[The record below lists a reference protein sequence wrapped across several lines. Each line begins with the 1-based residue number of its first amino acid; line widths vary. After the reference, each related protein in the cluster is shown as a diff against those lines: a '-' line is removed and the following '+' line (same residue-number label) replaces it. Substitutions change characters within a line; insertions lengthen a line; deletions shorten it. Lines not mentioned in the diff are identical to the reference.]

1 MSSLLVTKEY
11 IKQIYAKNQAYIDPV
26 LKLLL
31 AMVVF
36 LMINAK
42 IGYMERIDSM
52 VVVLVAALFCSFMPL
67 KTIAFI
73 SAFFMLLHYYAL
85 SPECALV
92 VLAMFLVMFLLFLRL
107 VPNETLVVLITP
119 IMFALKIPYV
129 MPIAMGLLGGPASI
143 VSVSF
148 GVIISYL
155 VEYTETNAA
164 TITSMNS
171 ETMMSKLRFI
181 LDGLLDNQ
189 AMMVM
194 IVAFAVTL
202 LLVYIIR
209 KTPMDHCWTI
219 AIIAG
224 ILTDIVILLIG
235 DLMKDLNYSLGQ
247 IILGSVV
254 AGILCY
260 VIQFLFFNLDYN
272 RTEKVQF
279 EDDEYYYYVKAVPK
293 MTVATPDK
301 KVKKINSK
309 KNAASRSAHTTT
321 SVRTAHGVSRPASGV
336 SRTEERSREGAKKK
350 N

>member
-1 MSSLLVTKEY
+1 MSSLLETKEY
-11 IKQIYAKNQAYIDPV
+11 IKRVYAKNQAYIDPV
-26 LKLLL
+26 LKFLL
-31 AMVVF
+31 AILV
-36 LMINAK
+36 LASINIK
-42 IGYMERIDSM
+42 MGYMEKIDSA

-85 SPECALV
+85 SVECAIV
-92 VLAMFLVMFLLFLRL
+92 VLALFLVMFFLFLRF
-107 VPNETLVVLITP
+107 VPNETLVVLLTP

-143 VSVSF
+143 ISVSF

-155 VEYTETNAA
+155 VEYTETNAS
-164 TITSMNS
+164 TITSMSS

-189 AMMVM
+189 AMIVM
-194 IVAFAVTL
+194 IAAFAITL

-209 KTPMDHCWTI
+209 KTPLDHCWTI
-219 AIIAG
+219 AIVAG
-224 ILTDIVILLIG
+224 ILVDVVILLMG

-247 IILGSVV
+247 IILGSAV
-254 AGILCY
+254 AGMLCY
-260 VIQFLFFNLDYN
+260 VIQFLFFNLDYK

-309 KNAASRSAHTTT
+309 KNTAARSAHAA
-321 SVRTAHGVSRPASGV
+321 SHVRTANGVTRTSSGV
-336 SRTEERSREGAKKK
+336 SRTENQRKREKE

>member
-1 MSSLLVTKEY
+1 MSSLLLTKEY
-11 IKQIYAKNQAYIDPV
+11 VKQIYAKNQAYIDPV

-31 AMVVF
+31 AMIVF
-36 LMINAK
+36 LMINSK

-85 SPECALV
+85 SVECAIV
-92 VLAMFLVMFLLFLRL
+92 VLALFLVMFFLFLRF
-107 VPNETLVVLITP
+107 VPNETLVVLLTP

-143 VSVSF
+143 ISVSF

-155 VEYTETNAA
+155 VEYTETNAS
-164 TITSMNS
+164 TITSMSS

-189 AMMVM
+189 AMIVM
-194 IVAFAVTL
+194 IAAFAITL

-209 KTPMDHCWTI
+209 KTPLDHCWTI
-219 AIIAG
+219 AIVAG
-224 ILTDIVILLIG
+224 ILVDVVILLMG

-247 IILGSVV
+247 IILGSAV
-254 AGILCY
+254 AGMLCY
-260 VIQFLFFNLDYN
+260 VIQFLFFNLDYK

-309 KNAASRSAHTTT
+309 KNTAARSAHAA
-321 SVRTAHGVSRPASGV
+321 SHVRTANGVTRTSSGV
-336 SRTEERSREGAKKK
+336 SRTENQRKREKE

>member
-1 MSSLLVTKEY
+1 MSSLLLTKEY
-11 IKQIYAKNQAYIDPV
+11 VKQIYAKNQAYIDPV

-92 VLAMFLVMFLLFLRL
+92 VLALLLVMFFLFLRF
-107 VPNETLVVLITP
+107 VPNETLVVLLTP

-143 VSVSF
+143 ISVSF

-155 VEYTETNAA
+155 VEYTEMNAS
-164 TITSMNS
+164 TITSMS
-171 ETMMSKLRFI
+171 TETMMSKLRFV

-189 AMMVM
+189 AMIVM
-194 IVAFAVTL
+194 IAAFAITL

-209 KTPMDHCWTI
+209 KTPLDHCWTI
-219 AIIAG
+219 AIVAG
-224 ILTDIVILLIG
+224 ILADIVILLMG
-235 DLMKDLNYSLGQ
+235 DLLKDLNYSLGQ
-247 IILGSVV
+247 IILGSAV
-254 AGILCY
+254 AGVICY
-260 VIQFLFFNLDYN
+260 VIQFLFFNLDYK

-301 KVKKINSK
+301 KVKRINAK
-309 KNAASRSAHTTT
+309 KSSAARSAHAA
-321 SVRTAHGVSRPASGV
+321 SHVRTANGVTRTSSGV
-336 SRTEERSREGAKKK
+336 SKTENQRKREKE